1 MTNADLA
8 VLPSR
13 FLPLMVSTLPL
24 MVSTGGDCYIV
35 YGASPPTVGNSGD
48 CFLLLNVLILQ
59 G

>member
-1 MTNADLA
+1 MTNASLA

-13 FLPLMVSTLPL
+13 FLPL